1 MVRLRKRRHLKWNLR
16 LRRREEGRDKTFL
29 TLPWSKMHPAKND
42 GMDFLTKES
51 GSLRQQDLFLSGS
64 QAGSSLW
71 PQGV

>member
-1 MVRLRKRRHLKWNLR
+1 
-16 LRRREEGRDKTFL
+16 
-29 TLPWSKMHPAKND
+29 MHPAKND